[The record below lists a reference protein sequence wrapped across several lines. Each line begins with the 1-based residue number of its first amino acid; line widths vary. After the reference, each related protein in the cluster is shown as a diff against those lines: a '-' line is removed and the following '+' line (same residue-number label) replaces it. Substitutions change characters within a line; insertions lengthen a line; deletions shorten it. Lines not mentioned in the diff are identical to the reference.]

1 MTHRP
6 LRLPSSAALATVLA
20 ACSAPDCRE
29 FPAPGSSAAAAAN
42 APSQHERIHT
52 NRDGKQL
59 LRLPKEDDAFGFVV
73 FGDRTGGPK
82 EGIEVLKQAVHD
94 TNLLDP
100 DLVFTVGDLVNG
112 YNDQPAWLAQA
123 DEYKGAMAQLR
134 MPWFPVAGNH
144 DIYWRGK
151 DKPQGEHE
159 KDFESHFGPLWY
171 AVEHKNCLFVSLYSD
186 EGDPATG
193 RKDFTD
199 PKCQRMS
206 DAQFAWLTTT
216 LTQHRDKRHVFVFL
230 HHPRWL
236 EARYPGA
243 DWERVHGA
251 LVAAKNVT
259 AVFGGHMHRMR
270 FDGVRDGIQYFTIAS
285 VGAFLDLELPR
296 VGFLHEFHV
305 VTVRDEGI
313 QLAALPVGTVMDP
326 KAITGA
332 MSDDVEALHTKLAP
346 RNARGLQFAADGGA
360 VGEISV
366 DFDNP
371 ASQTIELTLLPE
383 GDEAWSFGQD
393 HVHAQIAAGGSATVR
408 IAARRVASAAMPTM
422 PSVVM
427 RVDYLAGGLRIALP
441 ETRAELALVPGEL
454 PVPHAGAD
462 GSIDLDGSAGT
473 CLRVEHD
480 ALRLPQGPLTV
491 EAWVRVDDTKGR
503 RAVVSKAQS
512 SEFGLYCNDGK
523 PHFSIRLGK
532 AYVSA
537 TAPTALDGERQ
548 WRHLAGVYD
557 EREVRLYVDGKLVA
571 KKPGAGARATNRLP
585 MFVGADPTAKG
596 APESFLDGAV
606 QHVRVSTVARYE
618 GDRFAPPLQFACDEA
633 TALWLPCASRV
644 SIWTPDASGRG
655 SHARLQGNARCVEGS
670 R

>member
-1 MTHRP
+1 MTRCL
-6 LRLPSSAALATVLA
+6 LRIPHVTALCAALA

-29 FPAPGSSAAAAAN
+29 FPPPDSHAAVATE
-42 APSQHERIHT
+42 SHERIHT

-82 EGIEVLKQAVHD
+82 EGIEVLKQAVRD

-112 YNDQPAWLAQA
+112 YNDQPAWLEQA

-159 KDFESHFGPLWY
+159 KDFETHFGPLWY
-171 AVEHKNCLFVSLYSD
+171 ALEHKNCLFVSLYSD

-193 RKDFTD
+193 KKDFTD

-206 DAQFAWLTTT
+206 DAQFAWLQAT
-216 LTQHRDKRHVFVFL
+216 LAQHRDKRHVFVFL

-243 DWERVHGA
+243 DWERVHRA
-251 LVAAKNVT
+251 LVEAKNVT
-259 AVFGGHMHRMR
+259 AVFGGHIHRMR

-285 VGAFLDLELPR
+285 VGAFLDLDLPR

-326 KAITGA
+326 RAITGA

-346 RNARGLQFAADGGA
+346 RDARGLRFDADGSA
-360 VGEISV
+360 VGEITV

-371 ASQTIELTLLPE
+371 ASQPIELTLLPE
-383 GDEAWSFGQD
+383 GDETWSFGQD
-393 HVHAQIAAGGSATVR
+393 HAHAQIAAGGRATVK
-408 IAARRVASAAMPTM
+408 IAARRSASTQTLSM

-427 RVDYLAGGLRIALP
+427 RVDYLAGCLRIALP
-441 ETRAELALVPGEL
+441 PRTMRCDCRTGRSPWRPSCALPSGRAACRSSPR
-454 PVPHAGAD
+454 HSRANSA
-462 GSIDLDGSAGT
+462 SARTMASSASTSGSAAPT
-473 CLRVEHD
+473 SARRP
-480 ALRLPQGPLTV
+480 ASPRY
-491 EAWVRVDDTKGR
+491 R
-503 RAVVSKAQS
+503 RARGITSRAS
-512 SEFGLYCNDGK
+512 STA
-523 PHFSIRLGK
+523 RR
-532 AYVSA
+532 SA
-537 TAPTALDGERQ
+537 STSTA
-548 WRHLAGVYD
+548 
-557 EREVRLYVDGKLVA
+557 
-571 KKPGAGARATNRLP
+571 
-585 MFVGADPTAKG
+585 
-596 APESFLDGAV
+596 S
-606 QHVRVSTVARYE
+606 S
-618 GDRFAPPLQFACDEA
+618 
-633 TALWLPCASRV
+633 
-644 SIWTPDASGRG
+644 
-655 SHARLQGNARCVEGS
+655 
-670 R
+670 

>member
-1 MTHRP
+1 MTRRP
-6 LRLPSSAALATVLA
+6 LRILLPAVAALGA
-20 ACSAPDCRE
+20 ACSAPDSRQLQQPE
-29 FPAPGSSAAAAAN
+29 STAAAATA
-42 APSQHERIHT
+42 AHERIHT

-82 EGIEVLKQAVHD
+82 EGIEVLKQAVRD

-112 YNDQPAWLAQA
+112 YNEQPAWLEQA
-123 DEYKGAMAQLR
+123 SEFKNAMAQLR

-144 DIYWRGK
+144 DVYWRGK

-159 KDFESHFGPLWY
+159 KDFETHFGPLWY
-171 AVEHKNCLFVSLYSD
+171 AVEHKHCLFVSLYSD

-193 RKDFTD
+193 KKDFTD
-199 PKCQRMS
+199 PGCQRMS
-206 DAQFAWLTTT
+206 DAQFAWLQAT
-216 LTQHRDKRHVFVFL
+216 LERHQDKRHVFVFL

-236 EARYPGA
+236 QGRYPGA
-243 DWERVHGA
+243 DWDRVHLA

-259 AVFGGHMHRMR
+259 AVFGGHIHRMR

-285 VGAFLDLELPR
+285 VGAFLDLDLPG

-305 VTVRDEGI
+305 VTVRDGGI

-332 MSDDVEALHTKLAP
+332 MSDDVERLHTQLRHK
-346 RNARGLQFAADGGA
+346 NARGIAFAEDGSA
-360 VGEISV
+360 LGELVI

-371 ASQTIELTLLPE
+371 VAQPIELTVLPE
-383 GDEAWSFGQD
+383 GDETWQFGQD
-393 HVHAQIAAGGSATVR
+393 HAHVQIAALGSASVK
-408 IAARRVASAAMPTM
+408 IAARRAAAETAPSMPRIRIQTQ
-422 PSVVM
+422 
-427 RVDYLAGGLRIALP
+427 YLTGGLRIALP
-441 ETRAELALVPGEL
+441 ELVRELALSPGDL
-454 PVPHAGAD
+454 PPPAAGSR
-462 GSIDLDGSAGT
+462 GSLVLDGSAGT

-480 ALRLPQGPLTV
+480 MLRLPQGPLTV
-491 EAWVRVDDTKGR
+491 EAWVRIDDMKGR
-503 RAVVSKAQS
+503 RAIVSKAQS

-557 EREVRLYVDGKLVA
+557 EREVRLYVDGQLVA
-571 KKPGAGARATNRLP
+571 KKSGKGARATNELAL
-585 MFVGADPTAKG
+585 FIGADPTAKD
-596 APESFLDGAV
+596 APESFLHGAV
-606 QHVRVSTVARYE
+606 QHVRISTVARYAGE
-618 GDRFAPPLQFACDEA
+618 SFAPQLRSEPDEA
-633 TALWLPCASRV
+633 TALCLPCVNQV
-644 SIWTPDASGRG
+644 SLWTPDVSIHRA
-655 SHARLQGNARCVEGS
+655 HARRLGAARCVLIE